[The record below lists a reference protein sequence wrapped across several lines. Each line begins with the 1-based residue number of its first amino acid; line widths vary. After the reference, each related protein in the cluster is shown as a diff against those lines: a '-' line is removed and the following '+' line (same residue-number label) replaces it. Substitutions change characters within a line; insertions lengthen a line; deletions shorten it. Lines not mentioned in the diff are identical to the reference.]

1 MISQVI
7 GAFLAV
13 AAAAISLES
22 PKKHIFA
29 TAIVG
34 AIGWGVYLVCL
45 ETLGSVMSTY
55 ISGLVIS
62 TQSHIF
68 SRIFKVP
75 VTIFFLPGFF
85 PLVPGSGMYLTV
97 YEFILGNT
105 DLAQGHLQNTIQ
117 IAGMIALA
125 IFTIDTVFK
134 VIKRAQYLKGK
145 RIASMKKE

>member
-1 MISQVI
+1 MISQII

-13 AAAAISLES
+13 TAAAVILES
-22 PKKHIFA
+22 PKKHIVTA
-29 TAIVG
+29 AIVG
-34 AIGWGVYLVCL
+34 AVGWAVYLLCIDA
-45 ETLGSVMSTY
+45 LGSVTATY

-68 SRIFKVP
+68 SRMFKVP

-97 YEFILGNT
+97 YEFIQGNNN
-105 DLAQGHLQNTIQ
+105 LAQGHLQNTIQ

-125 IFTIDTVFK
+125 IFTVDTIFK
-134 VIKRAQYLKGK
+134 VIKRTQQIKNTH
-145 RIASMKKE
+145 

>member
-1 MISQVI
+1 MISQII

-13 AAAAISLES
+13 TAAAIILES
-22 PKKHIFA
+22 PKKYIFA
-29 TAIVG
+29 TAFVG
-34 AIGWGVYLVCL
+34 AIGWGIYLLCI
-45 ETLGSVMSTY
+45 ETLGSVSATY

-68 SRIFKVP
+68 SRMFKVP

-97 YEFILGNT
+97 YEFIQGNT
-105 DLAQGHLQNTIQ
+105 VLAQEHLLNTIQ

-134 VIKRAQYLKGK
+134 VMKRVQRIKAERTT
-145 RIASMKKE
+145 

>member
-1 MISQVI
+1 MISQII

-13 AAAAISLES
+13 VSAAIILES
-22 PKKHIFA
+22 PKRYVFA
-29 TAIVG
+29 AASVG
-34 AIGWGVYLVCL
+34 AVGWGIYLVCL
-45 ETLGSVMSTY
+45 ELFGSVSATY

-62 TQSHIF
+62 ILSHIY

-97 YEFILGNT
+97 YEFIQGNT
-105 DLAQGHLQNTIQ
+105 NAAQEHLQNTIQ

-134 VIKRAQYLKGK
+134 VIKKVQQLKAE
-145 RIASMKKE
+145 RVT

>member
-1 MISQVI
+1 MHSLISQII

-13 AAAAISLES
+13 AAAAVILES
-22 PKKHIFA
+22 PKKHIVTA
-29 TAIVG
+29 AIVG
-34 AIGWGVYLVCL
+34 AVGWAVYLLCIDA
-45 ETLGSVMSTY
+45 LGSVTATY

-68 SRIFKVP
+68 SRMFKVP

-97 YEFILGNT
+97 YEFIQGNNN
-105 DLAQGHLQNTIQ
+105 LAQGHLQNTIQ

-125 IFTIDTVFK
+125 IFTVDTIFK
-134 VIKRAQYLKGK
+134 VIKRTQQIKNTH
-145 RIASMKKE
+145 

>member
-13 AAAAISLES
+13 AAAAILLES
-22 PKKHIFA
+22 PKKHIFT
-29 TAIVG
+29 TALVG
-34 AIGWGVYLVCL
+34 AIGWGIYLLCI

-97 YEFILGNT
+97 YEFIQGNT

-134 VIKRAQYLKGK
+134 VVKRAQL
-145 RIASMKKE
+145 IKEDRST

>member
-1 MISQVI
+1 MISQII

-13 AAAAISLES
+13 AAAAVILES
-22 PKKHIFA
+22 PKKHIVTA
-29 TAIVG
+29 AIVG
-34 AIGWGVYLVCL
+34 AVGWAVYLLCIDA
-45 ETLGSVMSTY
+45 LGSVTATY

-68 SRIFKVP
+68 SRMFKVP

-97 YEFILGNT
+97 YEFIQGNNN
-105 DLAQGHLQNTIQ
+105 LAQGHLQNTIQ

-125 IFTIDTVFK
+125 IFTVDTIFK
-134 VIKRAQYLKGK
+134 VIKRTQQIKNTH
-145 RIASMKKE
+145 

>member
-1 MISQVI
+1 MISQII

-13 AAAAISLES
+13 VSAAVILES
-22 PKKHIFA
+22 PKRYVF
-29 TAIVG
+29 TAASVG
-34 AIGWGVYLVCL
+34 AVGWGIYLVCL
-45 ETLGSVMSTY
+45 EPFGSVSATY

-62 TQSHIF
+62 ILSHIY

-97 YEFILGNT
+97 YEFIQGNT
-105 DLAQGHLQNTIQ
+105 NAAQEHLQNTIQ

-134 VIKRAQYLKGK
+134 VIKKVQQLKAE
-145 RIASMKKE
+145 RVT

>member
-1 MISQVI
+1 MISQII

-13 AAAAISLES
+13 TAAAVILES
-22 PKKHIFA
+22 PKKHIVTA
-29 TAIVG
+29 AIVG
-34 AIGWGVYLVCL
+34 AVGWAVYLLCIDA
-45 ETLGSVMSTY
+45 LGSVTATY

-68 SRIFKVP
+68 SRMFKVP

-97 YEFILGNT
+97 YEFIQGNT
-105 DLAQGHLQNTIQ
+105 NLAQAHLQNTIQ

-125 IFTIDTVFK
+125 IFTVDTIFK
-134 VIKRAQYLKGK
+134 VIKRTQQLKNTH
-145 RIASMKKE
+145 

>member
-1 MISQVI
+1 MISQII

-13 AAAAISLES
+13 TAAAVILES
-22 PKKHIFA
+22 PKKHIFTA
-29 TAIVG
+29 AIVG
-34 AIGWGVYLVCL
+34 AVGWAVYLLCIDA
-45 ETLGSVMSTY
+45 LGSVTATY

-68 SRIFKVP
+68 SRMFKVP

-97 YEFILGNT
+97 YEFIQGNNN
-105 DLAQGHLQNTIQ
+105 LAQGHLQNTIQ

-125 IFTIDTVFK
+125 IFTVDTVFK
-134 VIKRAQYLKGK
+134 VMKSAQQIKNTQ
-145 RIASMKKE
+145 

>member
-1 MISQVI
+1 MISQII

-13 AAAAISLES
+13 AAAAIILES
-22 PKKHIFA
+22 PQKHIFA
-29 TAIVG
+29 AATVG
-34 AIGWGVYLVCL
+34 AVGWGVYLLCIDA
-45 ETLGSVMSTY
+45 LGSVAATY

-97 YEFILGNT
+97 YQFIQGNT
-105 DLAQGHLQNTIQ
+105 GLAQGHLLNTIQ
-117 IAGMIALA
+117 VAGMIALA
-125 IFTIDTVFK
+125 IFTIDTTFK
-134 VIKRAQYLKGK
+134 VIKRAKHLK
-145 RIASMKKE
+145 RAQ

>member
-1 MISQVI
+1 MPSLISQII

-13 AAAAISLES
+13 TAAAVILES
-22 PKKHIFA
+22 PKKHIVTA
-29 TAIVG
+29 AIVG
-34 AIGWGVYLVCL
+34 AVGWAVYLLCIDA
-45 ETLGSVMSTY
+45 LGSVGATY

-68 SRIFKVP
+68 SRMFKVP

-97 YEFILGNT
+97 YEFIQGNT
-105 DLAQGHLQNTIQ
+105 NLAQAHLQNTIQ

-125 IFTIDTVFK
+125 IFTVDTIFK
-134 VIKRAQYLKGK
+134 VIKRTQQLKNTH
-145 RIASMKKE
+145 

>member
-1 MISQVI
+1 MHSLISQII

-13 AAAAISLES
+13 TAAAVILES
-22 PKKHIFA
+22 PKKHIVTA
-29 TAIVG
+29 AIVG
-34 AIGWGVYLVCL
+34 AVGWAVYLLCIDA
-45 ETLGSVMSTY
+45 LGSVTATY

-68 SRIFKVP
+68 SRMFKVP

-97 YEFILGNT
+97 YEFIQGNNN
-105 DLAQGHLQNTIQ
+105 LAQGHLQNTIQ

-125 IFTIDTVFK
+125 IFTVDTIFK
-134 VIKRAQYLKGK
+134 VIKRTQQIKNTH
-145 RIASMKKE
+145 